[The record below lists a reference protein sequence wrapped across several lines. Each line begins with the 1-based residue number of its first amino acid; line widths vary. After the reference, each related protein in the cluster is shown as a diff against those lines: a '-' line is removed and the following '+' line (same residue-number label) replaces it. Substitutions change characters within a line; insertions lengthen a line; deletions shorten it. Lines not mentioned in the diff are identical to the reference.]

1 MTTIYLD
8 TNSKFYEWAEE
19 NGYDYDTEYDL
30 EEEAFKRGS
39 HVCCWI
45 KKNEEDTYALVTWYQ
60 DYDNGRMDI
69 EIVQEGLVRKV
80 EQVVTEKV
88 SYV

>member
-1 MTTIYLD
+1 MTIIYID
-8 TNSKFYEWAEE
+8 TNSKFYDWAEE

-30 EEEAFKRGS
+30 EEEVHKRGA
-39 HVCCWI
+39 HVCYI
-45 KKNEEDTYALVTWYQ
+45 KKLSEETYAQVNWYQ
-60 DYDNGRMDI
+60 DYYNGRMYI

-80 EQVVTEKV
+80 EQVVTEQV